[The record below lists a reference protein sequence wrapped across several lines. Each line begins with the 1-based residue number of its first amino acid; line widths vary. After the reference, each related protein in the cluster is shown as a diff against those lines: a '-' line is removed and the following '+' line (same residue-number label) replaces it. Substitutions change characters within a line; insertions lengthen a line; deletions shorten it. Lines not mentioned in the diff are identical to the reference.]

1 MNKKIPI
8 NDTTYIIV
16 DNKML
21 ENYKPIKEVDE
32 IYKKNM
38 EKVDPEYLNFKIQ
51 KTYKRFVIN

>member
-38 EKVDPEYLNFKIQ
+38 EKVDPEYLNFKI
-51 KTYKRFVIN
+51 